1 MLHIVAVVADDER
14 FGTLVPRSRDEGIA
28 VFHRLVGVALEG
40 EKVRQTVMFLA
51 EFDEIADQVAVPQ
64 RTGEAARTAE
74 CKRRIDTLDGTAGRR
89 VKVVIIGFGQY
100 AEPQL
105 LFRIQL
111 DRGEFPLTHFFH
123 AVAFDKVTQCCLH
136 QCDPLFAVVVDRRKG
151 IVFPHVFFVARKC
164 RRHKAQFEEG
174 MQSNAQQEVEQ
185 HIGVEKIVDRL
196 FVCVLLVDV
205 HIAVENAVKT
215 DVTESNLTLSG
226 TNLFLYRR
234 KQSAAGIADVEQIA
248 PCGPDG
254 FGMAGGQVK
263 RDLLFFAFLLLFEEG
278 RADVLHEP

>member
-1 MLHIVAVVADDER
+1 
-14 FGTLVPRSRDEGIA
+14 
-28 VFHRLVGVALEG
+28 
-40 EKVRQTVMFLA
+40 
-51 EFDEIADQVAVPQ
+51 
-64 RTGEAARTAE
+64 
-74 CKRRIDTLDGTAGRR
+74 
-89 VKVVIIGFGQY
+89 
-100 AEPQL
+100 
-105 LFRIQL
+105 
-111 DRGEFPLTHFFH
+111 
-123 AVAFDKVTQCCLH
+123 
-136 QCDPLFAVVVDRRKG
+136 
-151 IVFPHVFFVARKC
+151 
-164 RRHKAQFEEG
+164 